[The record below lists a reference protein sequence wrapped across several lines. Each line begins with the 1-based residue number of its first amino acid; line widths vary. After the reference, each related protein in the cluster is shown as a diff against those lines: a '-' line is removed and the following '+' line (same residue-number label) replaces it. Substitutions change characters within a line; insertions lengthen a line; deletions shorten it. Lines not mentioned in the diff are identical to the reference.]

1 MDKYTLFFYCYKP
14 TLHLTKIASSPPNL
28 SRIKEICS
36 SLQSLCPRHAP
47 NWNQY
52 MVQPQPPKV
61 SLCFLCS
68 KLEPVYGST
77 PARSV
82 WVFDN

>member
-1 MDKYTLFFYCYKP
+1 
-14 TLHLTKIASSPPNL
+14 
-28 SRIKEICS
+28 
-36 SLQSLCPRHAP
+36 
-47 NWNQY
+47 

-68 KLEPVYGST
+68 KLEPVDGST

-82 WVFDN
+82 LGF